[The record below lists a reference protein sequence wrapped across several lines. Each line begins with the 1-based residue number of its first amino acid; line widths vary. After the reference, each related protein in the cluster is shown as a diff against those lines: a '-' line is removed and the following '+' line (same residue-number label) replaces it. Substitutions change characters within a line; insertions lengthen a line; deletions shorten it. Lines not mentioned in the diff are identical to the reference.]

1 MPGAAF
7 PPSAA
12 RSADTADK
20 TSSSQGWAAARKCP
34 GTELVQVALTEHR
47 NPMKNQ
53 KFTTARRGLAAAALA
68 GAGLAASATGANAA
82 TTGTWEALAEC
93 ESGGNWAIN
102 TGNGYEGGLQFS
114 PSTWSAYGGSGSAAD
129 ASKEEQIAVAERVLD
144 GQGWGA
150 WPSCSAQLGLSGGAT
165 QAPAT
170 TEYQVQSTVPAPA
183 PAQAPVAQAPAAP
196 AVEVPAVSGET
207 YTVKSGD
214 TLSTIAEKLEIDGGW
229 QVLAAVNADT
239 IIHADLIFTGQVLQ
253 LPAE

>member
-1 MPGAAF
+1 
-7 PPSAA
+7 
-12 RSADTADK
+12 
-20 TSSSQGWAAARKCP
+20 
-34 GTELVQVALTEHR
+34 
-47 NPMKNQ
+47 MKNQ
-53 KFTTARRGLAAAALA
+53 KMSLIARRGLAVTALA
-68 GAGLAASATGANAA
+68 GLGLGASAAAANAA

-93 ESGGNWAIN
+93 ESGGNWGIN

-114 PSTWSAYGGSGSAAD
+114 PATWSAYGGSGSAAD

-150 WPSCSAQLGLSGGAT
+150 WPSCSSQLGLGGAAA

-170 TEYQVQSTVPAPA
+170 TQYQVQSGVQTPAVQAPA
-183 PAQAPVAQAPAAP
+183 VQAPVTAAP
-196 AVEVPAVSGET
+196 VETPAVSGET

-214 TLSTIAEKLEIDGGW
+214 TLSTIAEKLELEGGW
-229 QVLAAVNADT
+229 KVLAAVNADT